1 MNASAQVAIVT
12 GAASGIGKATAHRL
26 GSLGYRVAVADVDLT
41 AAQCVAGQLPDA
53 FAVYVDVTDGQTVG
67 AMVDA
72 VVDETGSVDL
82 LVNNAGWDHIAPF
95 LDTDEKLW
103 ERLLAVNLMG
113 QIACC
118 HAVLRHMVT
127 GNGGNIVC
135 VASDAGRV
143 GSSGEVVYS
152 AAKGGVIA
160 FAKGLAREMAR
171 HNIRINVVAP
181 GPTRTPFLDR
191 FTEVG
196 RTAIIDAMVKAT
208 PLRRLAEPEDIASAI
223 AFLASPDAGFVTG
236 QTLSVSGGLT
246 MV

>member
-1 MNASAQVAIVT
+1 MSTRAPVALVT

-26 GSLGYRVAVADVDLT
+26 GSRGYRVAVADVDLD
-41 AAQCVAGQLPDA
+41 AAQEVAAQLPDA
-53 FAVYVDVTDGQTVG
+53 FAMYVDVTNRQTVS
-67 AMVDA
+67 AMVDGI
-72 VVDETGSVDL
+72 VDETGSVDV
-82 LVNNAGWDHIAPF
+82 LVNNAGLDHIAPF
-95 LDTDEKLW
+95 LETDEKLW

-118 HAVLRHMVT
+118 HAVLGHMVA

-135 VASDAGRV
+135 VSSDAGRV

-171 HNIRINVVAP
+171 HNVRVNVVAP

-191 FTEVG
+191 FAETG
-196 RTAIIDAMVKAT
+196 RMAIVDAMVKAT
-208 PLRRLAEPEDIASAI
+208 PLRRLAEPDDIAGAI
-223 AFLASPDAGFVTG
+223 AFFASPDAGFVTG

-246 MV
+246 MA